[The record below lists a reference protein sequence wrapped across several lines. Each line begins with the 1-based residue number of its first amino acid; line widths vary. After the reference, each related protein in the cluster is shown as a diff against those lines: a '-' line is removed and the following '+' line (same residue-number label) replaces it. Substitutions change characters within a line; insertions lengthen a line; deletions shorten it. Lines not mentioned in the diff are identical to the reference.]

1 MNAWLTPE
9 LKDEVRQVFEPRYKR
24 KLSDD
29 EVVKIAVNLA
39 DFMEAYLKFK
49 WRQKYGNTKSK

>member
-1 MNAWLTPE
+1 MNVWLTDE
-9 LKDEVRQVFEPRYKR
+9 LKKDVRKVFEPRYKR

-49 WRQKYGNTKSK
+49 WREKYGNAKQ